1 MIAGVSAITSG
12 LATSA
17 PGGIAGAASSNLAT
31 TTSGTEASPS
41 FASVLANAAGNTV
54 NSLKQAEQMSI
65 DALQGKAD
73 MRAVVDT
80 VMSAEQSLQAAVAIR
95 DKIVS
100 AYLEVS
106 RMAI

>member
-1 MIAGVSAITSG
+1 MIQGLNAVGSTISTTSTNGFAGLGQS
-12 LATSA
+12 ATSA
-17 PGGIAGAASSNLAT
+17 TQGME
-31 TTSGTEASPS
+31 SGPS
-41 FASVLANAAGNTV
+41 FASVLTNALS
-54 NSLKQAEQMSI
+54 NSFSTMKQAEQLSI

-73 MRAVVDT
+73 MRKVVDT

>member
-1 MIAGVSAITSG
+1 MIQGLSAVGS
-12 LATSA
+12 
-17 PGGIAGAASSNLAT
+17 AT
-31 TTSGTEASPS
+31 TTTVTNGLSGFSQSTTSATQGLEGGQS
-41 FASVLANAAGNTV
+41 FASVLTNALGNSFSTM
-54 NSLKQAEQMSI
+54 KQAEQLSI

-73 MRAVVDT
+73 MRKVVDT

>member
-1 MIAGVSAITSG
+1 MIQG
-12 LATSA
+12 LSSVGSTISTTSA
-17 PGGIAGAASSNLAT
+17 NGLSSFGQT
-31 TTSGTEASPS
+31 TTSATQGIDGGPS
-41 FASVLANAAGNTV
+41 FASVLTNALGNSFATM
-54 NSLKQAEQMSI
+54 KQAEQLSI
-65 DALQGKAD
+65 DAIQGKAD
-73 MRAVVDT
+73 MRKVVDT

>member
-1 MIAGVSAITSG
+1 MIAGINAISG
-12 LATSA
+12 LATNA
-17 PGGIAGAASSNLAT
+17 PGNISGAA
-31 TTSGTEASPS
+31 TSIVSTSAQGVDAGQS
-41 FASVLANAAGNTV
+41 FASMLANAAGNAV
-54 NSLKQAEQMSI
+54 GSLKQAEQLSI

-100 AYLEVS
+100 AYLEIS

>member
-1 MIAGVSAITSG
+1 MIPGISAVTS
-12 LATSA
+12 LAANA
-17 PGGIAGAASSNLAT
+17 PSGIAAAS
-31 TTSGTEASPS
+31 TSIFSSSTPQVDAGQS
-41 FASVLANAAGNTV
+41 FASMLANAAGNTV
-54 NSLKQAEQMSI
+54 GTLKQAEQLSI

-73 MRAVVDT
+73 MRAVVDS

>member
-1 MIAGVSAITSG
+1 MIQGVGAITS
-12 LATSA
+12 TT
-17 PGGIAGAASSNLAT
+17 AT
-31 TTSGTEASPS
+31 TTTNGLAGVGQSISSASQSLEASQS
-41 FASVLANAAGNTV
+41 FASVLTNAVGNSFST
-54 NSLKQAEQMSI
+54 LRQAEQLSL

-73 MRAVVDT
+73 MRKVVDT

>member
-1 MIAGVSAITSG
+1 MLPGISAISSG
-12 LATSA
+12 LATAA
-17 PGGIAGAASSNLAT
+17 PGGIAGAATSSLAT
-31 TTSGTEASPS
+31 STASVDPGQS
-41 FASVLANAAGNTV
+41 FASMLANAAGNTV
-54 NSLKQAEQMSI
+54 NSLKQAEQLSI

>member
-1 MIAGVSAITSG
+1 MIAGLGAINPIALG
-12 LATSA
+12 GTSA
-17 PGGIAGAASSNLAT
+17 AAATTPPTATAASGS
-31 TTSGTEASPS
+31 S
-41 FASVLANAAGNTV
+41 FGSVLAQGLNNGIGNMR
-54 NSLKQAEQMSI
+54 QAEQMAV

-73 MRAVVDT
+73 MREVVDT

>member
-1 MIAGVSAITSG
+1 MIQGLSAVG
-12 LATSA
+12 ATSSTSTA
-17 PGGIAGAASSNLAT
+17 NGIGGFGQS
-31 TTSGTEASPS
+31 TTSAAKSMEDGQS
-41 FASVLANAAGNTV
+41 FASVLTNAVGNSFST
-54 NSLKQAEQMSI
+54 LRQAEQLSI

-73 MRAVVDT
+73 MRQLVDT

>member
-1 MIAGVSAITSG
+1 MIPGIGAVAPSITSG
-12 LATSA
+12 SSILSGTGATGLAV
-17 PGGIAGAASSNLAT
+17 P
-31 TTSGTEASPS
+31 TSGVDGGQQS
-41 FASVLANAAGNTV
+41 FAAMLSNAIGNTV
-54 NSLKQAEQMSI
+54 GQLKQAEQVSV

-73 MRAVVDT
+73 MRQVVDS
-80 VMSAEQSLQAAVAIR
+80 VMSAEQSMQAAVAIR

>member
-1 MIAGVSAITSG
+1 MIQGLSAVGSTSSTNVTNG
-12 LATSA
+12 LSGFSQSTTSA
-17 PGGIAGAASSNLAT
+17 TQAMEGG
-31 TTSGTEASPS
+31 PS
-41 FASVLANAAGNTV
+41 FASVLTNALGNSFQTM
-54 NSLKQAEQMSI
+54 KQAEQLSI

-73 MRAVVDT
+73 MRKVVDT